1 MVLQAMYGDKS
12 KTLSVMQSLSPVFV
26 DVVKEYKD
34 KLDKGEDPPPVK
46 TYYIGA
52 LKPSLINDMVS
63 NLNKRIRNMIYQ
75 IDLNYVYPKIEAF
88 SQRSKKF
95 LTECIDPDG
104 KKFIKDLI
112 KRLFVLV
119 RIQSSHDDDDSQD
132 DRSEDSSDFRK
143 AIVAHVSLED

>member
-63 NLNKRIRNMIYQ
+63 NLHKRIRNMIYQ

-88 SQRSKKF
+88 S
-95 LTECIDPDG
+95 
-104 KKFIKDLI
+104 
-112 KRLFVLV
+112 
-119 RIQSSHDDDDSQD
+119 
-132 DRSEDSSDFRK
+132 
-143 AIVAHVSLED
+143 